1 MTPNVNNTD
10 MLARLLAQAEGDG
23 ADLITLRAIVEEAA
37 DMGAD
42 RALTRLNLDDDAAQT
57 DMAELRE
64 LVSAWREAK
73 RGAWKAA
80 LGWLIKGALALLLTG
95 MAVRLGLTEFLA
107 KGPLA

>member
-1 MTPNVNNTD
+1 MTRDD

-23 ADLITLRAIVEEAA
+23 ADLVTLRAIVEEAA

-42 RALTRLNLDDDAAQT
+42 RALTRLHLDDDAAQT

-64 LVSAWREAK
+64 LLSAWREAK

-80 LGWLIKGALALLLTG
+80 LGWLVKGALALLLTG

-107 KGPLA
+107 

>member
-1 MTPNVNNTD
+1 MTRDD

-23 ADLITLRAIVEEAA
+23 ADLVTLRAIVEEAA
-37 DMGAD
+37 DMGAE
-42 RALTRLNLDDDAAQT
+42 RALTRLNLDDDAAVA

-64 LVSAWREAK
+64 LLGAWREAK

-95 MAVRLGLTEFLA
+95 MAVKLGLTEMLVQGA
-107 KGPLA
+107 GA

>member
-1 MTPNVNNTD
+1 MTPPMNQND

-23 ADLITLRAIVEEAA
+23 ADLVTLHAIVEEAA

-42 RALTRLNLDDDAAQT
+42 RALTRLHLDDDAAQG

-64 LVSAWREAK
+64 LLSAWREAK

-80 LGWLIKGALALLLTG
+80 LGWILKGALALLLTG
-95 MAVRLGLTEFLA
+95 MAVRLGLTEKLT
-107 KGPLA
+107 

>member
-1 MTPNVNNTD
+1 MTRDD

-23 ADLITLRAIVEEAA
+23 ADLVTLRAIVEEAA

-42 RALTRLNLDDDAAQT
+42 RALTRLHLDDDAAVG

-64 LVSAWREAK
+64 LLSAWRDAK

-107 KGPLA
+107 

>member
-1 MTPNVNNTD
+1 MTPPMNQND

-23 ADLITLRAIVEEAA
+23 ADLVTLRAIVEEAA

-42 RALTRLNLDDDAAQT
+42 RALTRLHLDDDAAQG

-64 LVSAWREAK
+64 LLGAWREAK

-80 LGWLIKGALALLLTG
+80 LGWIIKGALALLLTG
-95 MAVRLGLTEFLA
+95 MAVRLGLTEMLT
-107 KGPLA
+107 

>member
-1 MTPNVNNTD
+1 MTRDD

-23 ADLITLRAIVEEAA
+23 ADLVTLRAIVEEAA

-42 RALTRLNLDDDAAQT
+42 RALTRLHLDDDAAQG

-64 LVSAWREAK
+64 LLSAWREAK

-80 LGWLIKGALALLLTG
+80 LGWIIKGALALLLTG
-95 MAVRLGLTEFLA
+95 MAVRLGLTEMLT
-107 KGPLA
+107 